1 MSEWEAVNILSIQF
15 VSVILT
21 KQRNPCSVVLSI
33 TGVGCSKSYVDN
45 WIAHQDDFNALL
57 ANLGQDHKL
66 NEEASDSSSKV
77 TSLEHNSKTSKGRL
91 Q

>member
-1 MSEWEAVNILSIQF
+1 MKVSIVRFHQCIKYNTLLKSDWLLQGLI
-15 VSVILT
+15 V
-21 KQRNPCSVVLSI
+21 I

-57 ANLGQDHKL
+57 SDLQQDHSKG
-66 NEEASDSSSKV
+66 DSKQEDESMKV
-77 TSLEHNSKTSKGRL
+77 ISLEQKSRTSKGRL